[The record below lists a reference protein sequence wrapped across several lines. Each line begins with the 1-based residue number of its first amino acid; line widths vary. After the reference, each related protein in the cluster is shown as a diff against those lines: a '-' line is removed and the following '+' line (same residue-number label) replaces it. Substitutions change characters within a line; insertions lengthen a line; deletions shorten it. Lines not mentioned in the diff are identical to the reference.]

1 MNPISLFRYGKAVYL
16 IAGLL
21 VYGLFAS
28 NAVSAETGKQ
38 LLQQRMSQ
46 LTERGSL
53 ELEGEVISS
62 KSFLPE
68 FYRQRDYQLAWPA
81 HMGNARALSARILSS
96 HEEGLVP
103 ADYHAAEIQKLLAE
117 SSGKPFPAARQVDL
131 DIMLSE
137 ALARYGYHLRF
148 GKVSPEKLDAD
159 WNMQRSFKG
168 QDPVVE
174 LQSVIDSADFNA
186 QLDARITQLPV
197 YKQFQQAL
205 ASYEAI
211 RAAGGWPVIPE
222 GQTIKPGMQDARAP
236 LLRQRLQITGDLP
249 AAAAANSSSEY
260 DATLEEAIKHF
271 QLRHGLDADGVV
283 GKGTLA
289 AMNVPVD
296 ARINQIRVNLDRAR
310 WVSQDIPETFVIVD
324 IAGFNARLFR
334 NGAVIWDEP
343 AQVGK
348 PYRKTP
354 VFREDMTYLELNP
367 TWTIPPTI
375 LAKDIL
381 PKMKQDPAY
390 LQQKNMQVLTQDG
403 KVVDPNSID
412 WSTVSASSFPYM
424 VRQTP
429 GPHNALGRVKFMFP
443 NPHFVY
449 LHDTPSKELFN
460 RSSRA
465 FSSGCIRVRDPFR
478 LAELLLEN
486 EDGWDR
492 QQIDAAVDSL
502 KQQRVSLSEPV
513 PVLLLYR
520 TVNVDADGTVY
531 FKEDIYERDAKVL
544 AGLDGGFRFDA
555 PSDSPAW
562 LK

>member
-1 MNPISLFRYGKAVYL
+1 MTLISLSRYRGTVYL

-21 VYGLFAS
+21 VYSLFAS

-46 LTERGSL
+46 LAERGRL

-68 FYRQRDYQLAWPA
+68 FYRQRDYQLAWSA
-81 HMGNARALSARILSS
+81 HMDNARALSERILTS

-103 ADYHAAEIQKLLAE
+103 ADYHAAEIRKLLAE
-117 SSGKPFPAARQVDL
+117 SSGKQFPEARQVDL

-137 ALARYGYHLRF
+137 ALARYAYHLRF
-148 GKVSPEKLDAD
+148 GKVNPENLDAD
-159 WNMQRSFKG
+159 WNIQRSFKG

-174 LQSVIDSADFNA
+174 LQSVIDSADLAA
-186 QLDARITQLPV
+186 QLDASTTQLPV

-205 ASYEAI
+205 ASYEVI
-211 RAAGGWPVIPE
+211 RTAGGWPVIPE

-249 AAAAANSSSEY
+249 AAATANSSFEY
-260 DATLEEAIKHF
+260 DATLEEAVKHF

-334 NGAVIWDEP
+334 NGEVIWDEP

-375 LAKDIL
+375 LKKDIL
-381 PKMKQDPAY
+381 PKMKKDPGY
-390 LQQKNMQVLTQDG
+390 LQKKNMQVLTQDG
-403 KVVDPNSID
+403 KVVDPGTID
-412 WSTVSASSFPYM
+412 WSSVSAKGFPYII
-424 VRQTP
+424 RQTP

-465 FSSGCIRVRDPFR
+465 FSSGCIRVRNPFD
-478 LAELLLEN
+478 LAELLLQDQ
-486 EDGWDR
+486 DGWDR
-492 QQIDAAVDSL
+492 AQIDTAVDSL

-513 PVLLLYR
+513 PVLLLYW
-520 TVNVDADGTVY
+520 TVNIDADGTVY

-544 AGLDGGFRFDA
+544 AGLDGGFSFDA
-555 PSDSPAW
+555 PADAPAW

>member
-1 MNPISLFRYGKAVYL
+1 MTLISLSRYRGTVYL

-21 VYGLFAS
+21 VYSLFAS

-46 LTERGSL
+46 LAERGRL

-68 FYRQRDYQLAWPA
+68 FYRQRDYQLAWSA
-81 HMGNARALSARILSS
+81 HMDNARALSERILTS

-103 ADYHAAEIQKLLAE
+103 ADYHAAEIRKLLAE
-117 SSGKPFPAARQVDL
+117 SSGKQFPEARQVDL

-137 ALARYGYHLRF
+137 ALARYAYHLRF
-148 GKVSPEKLDAD
+148 GKVNPENLDAD
-159 WNMQRSFKG
+159 WNIQRSFKG

-174 LQSVIDSADFNA
+174 LQSVIDSADLAA
-186 QLDARITQLPV
+186 QLDASTTQLPV

-205 ASYEAI
+205 ASYEVI
-211 RAAGGWPVIPE
+211 RIAGGWPAIPE

-249 AAAAANSSSEY
+249 AAATANSSFEY
-260 DATLEEAIKHF
+260 DATLEEAVKHF
-271 QLRHGLDADGVV
+271 QLRHGLDADGVA

-334 NGAVIWDEP
+334 NGEVIWDEP

-375 LAKDIL
+375 LKKDIL
-381 PKMKQDPAY
+381 PKMKKDPGY
-390 LQQKNMQVLTQDG
+390 LQKKNMQVLTQDG
-403 KVVDPNSID
+403 KVVDPGTID
-412 WSTVSASSFPYM
+412 WSSVSAKGFPYII
-424 VRQTP
+424 RQTP

-449 LHDTPSKELFN
+449 LHDTPSKQLFN

-465 FSSGCIRVRDPFR
+465 LSSGCIRVRNPFE
-478 LAELLLEN
+478 LAGLLLQDQ
-486 EDGWDR
+486 DGWDR
-492 QQIDAAVDSL
+492 AQIDAAVDSL

-513 PVLLLYR
+513 PVLLLYW

-531 FKEDIYERDAKVL
+531 FKEDIYQRDARVL
-544 AGLDGGFRFDA
+544 AGLDGGFSFDA
-555 PSDSPAW
+555 PVDAPAW